1 MTLTKPRILRGPYVL
16 GVIQT
21 NTDRLIG
28 FVDDDAIGNA
38 VKEPLLGKRFFH
50 YQEARTYALFLNAVG
65 RYDRLGRVEALGLVD
80 NPVLARLN

>member
-16 GVIQT
+16 GVIQAG
-21 NTDRLIG
+21 TDRLIG

-38 VKEPLLGKRFFH
+38 VKEPLLGKRFRRW
-50 YQEARTYALFLNAVG
+50 EDARTYAIFLNAVG
-65 RYDRLGRVEALGLVD
+65 RYARLGRIEPLGLVD